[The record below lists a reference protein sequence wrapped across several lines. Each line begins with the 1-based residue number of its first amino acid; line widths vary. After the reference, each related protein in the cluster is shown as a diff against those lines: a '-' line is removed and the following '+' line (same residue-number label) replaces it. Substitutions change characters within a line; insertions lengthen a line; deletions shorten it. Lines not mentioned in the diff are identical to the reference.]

1 MLYDLLNNK
10 LFHLHYII
18 LYCNSMEHN
27 PKIHSTLKEL
37 LIHSFQTFSHLP
49 LYGYLPKP
57 IPIKTSYK
65 HPHSLTQYNWITYSM
80 TYKHIQTLLENI
92 YKQIPSI
99 TNEYTYI
106 SLYVKNNTYESFLLI
121 LVSMLSRSYGIFSLY
136 GTMYNEHENEVDF
149 VFNILSQ
156 EKTSILFID
165 ETNLSKLT
173 STNKSFPQNIKYIIY
188 YDNNNNSND
197 KSINET
203 IKHIEMSYNIKVIHF
218 STLIDLNV
226 YDTNKSSTDINNNN
240 NIIYRSYYINNHK
253 NKSYSMITLTSTS
266 YKRIHLTED
275 AILLTLNDLSSFD
288 SFQFNQ
294 TDCYFQINS
303 LSDITELIFILRL
316 IIGGSKFAMCTD
328 LSLFFTEI
336 ELLHPTLL
344 HAYPLFW
351 KKIYTSIT
359 DIVDS
364 LSHSKKRFINNAIAI
379 KMGEQESPNQNEI
392 WDKVIFDKIKKK
404 FGFKLRYI
412 YSSNDMLNNKIKKF
426 LEISFKVTFIDI
438 YGITECCG
446 YIAINDNKNEYS
458 NSIGKLL
465 HSRNITLRPST
476 DIGEYDE
483 YPLTLMKQLTN
494 QTRTFGE
501 LVCAFCGEEY
511 NTGDYFVKQ
520 CCSSN
525 KGEEYFYYV
534 EKIKLFMHFD
544 RDKVIEVKRAEV
556 DEIETFGGVVNNVY
570 LGFNG
575 LMHKGVVVVHL
586 APNWK
591 EKGKGVDDEKVYQ
604 HFIEVVKRTNK
615 GNGGRFWERNV
626 DKKVFY
632 IHKGERF
639 FTPKMKINKGVLYK
653 EIEKYFDCLK

>member
-1 MLYDLLNNK
+1 
-10 LFHLHYII
+10 
-18 LYCNSMEHN
+18 
-27 PKIHSTLKEL
+27 
-37 LIHSFQTFSHLP
+37 
-49 LYGYLPKP
+49 
-57 IPIKTSYK
+57 
-65 HPHSLTQYNWITYSM
+65 
-80 TYKHIQTLLENI
+80 
-92 YKQIPSI
+92 
-99 TNEYTYI
+99 
-106 SLYVKNNTYESFLLI
+106 
-121 LVSMLSRSYGIFSLY
+121 
-136 GTMYNEHENEVDF
+136 
-149 VFNILSQ
+149 
-156 EKTSILFID
+156 
-165 ETNLSKLT
+165 
-173 STNKSFPQNIKYIIY
+173 
-188 YDNNNNSND
+188 
-197 KSINET
+197 
-203 IKHIEMSYNIKVIHF
+203 
-218 STLIDLNV
+218 
-226 YDTNKSSTDINNNN
+226 
-240 NIIYRSYYINNHK
+240 
-253 NKSYSMITLTSTS
+253 
-266 YKRIHLTED
+266 
-275 AILLTLNDLSSFD
+275 
-288 SFQFNQ
+288 
-294 TDCYFQINS
+294 
-303 LSDITELIFILRL
+303 
-316 IIGGSKFAMCTD
+316 
-328 LSLFFTEI
+328 
-336 ELLHPTLL
+336 
-344 HAYPLFW
+344 
-351 KKIYTSIT
+351 
-359 DIVDS
+359 
-364 LSHSKKRFINNAIAI
+364 
-379 KMGEQESPNQNEI
+379 
-392 WDKVIFDKIKKK
+392 
-404 FGFKLRYI
+404 
-412 YSSNDMLNNKIKKF
+412 MLNNKIKKF

-591 EKGKGVDDEKVYQ
+591 GKEKGVDDEKVYQ